1 MLRGVSACW
10 RGSRAEPGDEGE
22 VVAEPEE
29 GAGELDQ
36 PDVVLGL
43 RLPPDED
50 AAPPGEPAVGPL
62 DDPAPGRVRRVGRW
76 RAVLGP
82 AWRDVRG
89 VVVVDGGLPAGRGVV
104 AGIEAEVLRPGG
116 LGLGTLERQRLDGGL
131 QQLV

>member
-1 MLRGVSACW
+1 MLRGVSACR

-43 RLPPDED
+43 LLPPDED

-62 DDPAPGRVRRVGRW
+62 DDPAPGRVRRVGRG

-82 AWRDVRG
+82 AWRDVGGAAAVDAG
-89 VVVVDGGLPAGRGVV
+89 V
-104 AGIEAEVLRPGG
+104 PGG
-116 LGLGTLERQRLDGGL
+116 PGGGARMGA
-131 QQLV
+131 